1 MEDNFKGL
9 RIAVCDDMPEDR
21 RNLITMIRKYLDA
34 NGHLAMIDQY
44 ASGEDFLKVD
54 LTKYDLVFLD
64 IYMAKITGIQTAKQ
78 LVQRN
83 PNVQI
88 IFCSSSNEYAAE
100 SYDVN
105 ALRYIV
111 KPIREEKL
119 QAALSVFLHAHKNI
133 RTLNFK
139 VNRMDEQVYVSDI
152 YWIEADGHK
161 CTIHTRN
168 GPISTRT
175 TLAQLEEQLEGL
187 NFVRPIRYALVSI
200 AAVAAIPSNVLTLVN
215 GETIPIS
222 RDQKAN
228 MTQAY
233 MEHKM
238 RSLMQKGGNRDV

>member
-1 MEDNFKGL
+1 MEENFKGL

-21 RNLITMIRKYLDA
+21 KTVISMIRKYLDA

-44 ASGEDFLKVD
+44 ASGEEFMAAD
-54 LTKYDLVFLD
+54 LTKYDLVVLD

-111 KPIREEKL
+111 KPIQEEKL
-119 QAALSVFLHAHKNI
+119 QAALNVFLHAHKNI

-152 YWIEADGHK
+152 LWIEADGHK
-161 CTIHTRN
+161 CIIHTRN

-187 NFVRPIRYALVSI
+187 SFVRPIRYALVSI
-200 AAVAAIPSNVLTLVN
+200 AAVAAIPNNVLTLVN

-228 MTQAY
+228 VTQAY

>member
-1 MEDNFKGL
+1 MDGNFKGL

-21 RNLITMIRKYLDA
+21 KTIITMIRKYLDD
-34 NGHLAMIDQY
+34 NGHLAIIDQY
-44 ASGEDFLKVD
+44 ASGEEFIAAD
-54 LTKYDLVFLD
+54 LTKYDLVVLD

-78 LVQRN
+78 LIQRN
-83 PNVQI
+83 PGVQI

-111 KPIREEKL
+111 KPVKEEKL
-119 QAALSVFLHAHKNI
+119 FAALNVFLHAHKNI

-152 YWIEADGHK
+152 LWIEADGHK
-161 CTIHTRN
+161 CIIHTRS
-168 GPISTRT
+168 GPVSTRT

-187 NFVRPIRYALVSI
+187 SFVRPIRYALVSI

-228 MTQAY
+228 ITQAY

>member
-1 MEDNFKGL
+1 MDENFKGL
-9 RIAVCDDMPEDR
+9 RLAVCDDMEEDR
-21 RNLITMIRKYLDA
+21 KTIVSMVRKHLDA
-34 NGHLAMIDQY
+34 NGHLAIIDQY
-44 ASGEDFLKVD
+44 ASGEEFIAAD
-54 LTKYDLVFLD
+54 LSKYDLVFLD

-78 LVQRN
+78 LIQRN
-83 PNVQI
+83 PGVQI

-111 KPIREEKL
+111 KPIQEEKL
-119 QAALSVFLHAHKNI
+119 QSALNVFLHAHKNI

-152 YWIEADGHK
+152 FWIEADGHK
-161 CTIHTRN
+161 CIIHTRN
-168 GPISTRT
+168 GSVTTRT
-175 TLAQLEEQLEGL
+175 SLAQLEEQLEGL
-187 NFVRPIRYALVSI
+187 SFVRPIRYALVSI

-228 MTQAY
+228 ITQAY
-233 MEHKM
+233 MEYKM

>member
-1 MEDNFKGL
+1 MIGYLILGL
-9 RIAVCDDMPEDR
+9 VAVFSAVI
-21 RNLITMIRKYLDA
+21 L
-34 NGHLAMIDQY
+34 
-44 ASGEDFLKVD
+44 
-54 LTKYDLVFLD
+54 
-64 IYMAKITGIQTAKQ
+64 
-78 LVQRN
+78 
-83 PNVQI
+83 
-88 IFCSSSNEYAAE
+88 
-100 SYDVN
+100 
-105 ALRYIV
+105 
-111 KPIREEKL
+111 
-119 QAALSVFLHAHKNI
+119 I

-139 VNRMDEQVYVSDI
+139 VNRLDEQVYVSDI

-168 GPISTRT
+168 GSISTRT

-187 NFVRPIRYALVSI
+187 HFVRPIRYALVSI